1 VCCVDTY
8 LYNVFIYYQTY
19 SGVGEVSICK
29 MSESKLR
36 PRKELEEVGNLIKMK
51 KYVNFI
57 F

>member
-1 VCCVDTY
+1 MCCVDTY